1 MDEYTFENL
10 IINPETPGLEDL
22 IGKEVYF
29 NDIPIYCIK
38 QANDDYKVGILT
50 EIRKDYSAPFFV
62 ETPSGC
68 MLNYACIIPKKEDP
82 KPKYIPFESVN
93 EFIDAYDY
101 CVNYRISRG
110 SVEDKLLNC
119 SGILLR
125 RKEDD
130 AMCMVIEIRK
140 DGIVLGSGQSL
151 VKWGEL
157 LEGYVF
163 IDGSPCGRLV
173 EEKHE

>member
-10 IINPETPGLEDL
+10 IINPETPGLGDL

-93 EFIDAYDY
+93 EFIDAYD
-101 CVNYRISRG
+101 CANY
-110 SVEDKLLNC
+110 SVKNGTVENKLLSYGGIWLKGKV
-119 SGILLR
+119 SGFYY
-125 RKEDD
+125 
-130 AMCMVIEIRK
+130 MVAEIRS
-140 DGIVLGSGQSL
+140 DGVVLAGDQDVIFWS
-151 VKWGEL
+151 EL
-157 LEGYVF
+157 LKDYVF
-163 IDGSPCGRLV
+163 LDDSSCGRLV

>member
-10 IINPETPGLEDL
+10 IINPETPGLEDF

-68 MLNYACIIPKKEDP
+68 ILNYACIIIKKEEL
-82 KPKYIPFESVN
+82 KEYTPFKSED
-93 EFIDAYDY
+93 EFTDAYD
-101 CVNYRISRG
+101 CANY
-110 SVEDKLLNC
+110 SVKNGTVENKLLSYGGIWLKGKV
-119 SGILLR
+119 SGFYY
-125 RKEDD
+125 
-130 AMCMVIEIRK
+130 MVAKIRS
-140 DGIVLGSGQSL
+140 DGVVLAGDQDVIFWS
-151 VKWGEL
+151 EL
-157 LEGYVF
+157 LKDYVF
-163 IDGSPCGRLV
+163 LDDSPCGRLV
-173 EEKHE
+173 EEKYE